1 MVGGSGS
8 RDERALKQSRP
19 PNRANTAAAAV
30 LTARKGRQG
39 AATDHGG
46 QKCRI
51 GKQAT
56 WKRRRLGAAA
66 AVV

>member
-19 PNRANTAAAAV
+19 LNRANTAAAV

-46 QKCRI
+46 QKRRI